1 MKLKLKTILL
11 IALIIVVTAII
22 VTGCIMYI
30 KVTPKLKLVGDKE
43 IILNLNDEYKE
54 KGAKASILGKDV
66 SENIIKEGEVD
77 TTKVGEY
84 KINYNISSVI
94 LKNMATKTRIV
105 KVIDN
110 INPEIKLKGNNV
122 KIYVG
127 EKYNEPGYSASDNY
141 DGEITKDVKVTNNI
155 DTAKVGKYE
164 VVYSVIDS
172 SGNKHE
178 IKRTVEV
185 EKKPVVTYS
194 YSGGGGSGLPVLMY
208 HFFYDASKGQ
218 KGQDNN
224 WMEISDFENQMKYLS
239 DNGYYFPSWDEVAD
253 FVDGK
258 ISLPKKSIVIT
269 ADDAHNSFFELAVPV
284 INKYNVKA
292 TSFVIT
298 RWTGERVLSK
308 YRGGNVQF
316 ETHTHNMHQGGCS
329 GGLIKCISYEEG
341 MADLKQSIEIVGS
354 KKAIAYPFG
363 DYNDHAIKML
373 KDTGIKLA
381 FTTAYG
387 KVYKGMDK
395 LKLPRVRMNKGTSL
409 NGFISAIS

>member
-1 MKLKLKTILL
+1 MNWKKIC
-11 IALIIVVTAII
+11 LIIASI
-22 VTGCIMYI
+22 VI
-30 KVTPKLKLVGDKE
+30 LSLVAGT
-43 IILNLNDEYKE
+43 IILYYTVKPIIKIKGENEIVLNLKEEYKE
-54 KGAKASILGKDV
+54 KGAKASVFGKDL
-66 SENIIKEGEVD
+66 SKNISTVGKIDVE
-77 TTKVGEY
+77 KVGTY
-84 KINYNISSVI
+84 KITYEISSKYF
-94 LKNMATKTRIV
+94 KNNASTTRTI

-110 INPEIKLKGNNV
+110 VNPEIKLTGSN
-122 KIYVG
+122 ISLYVG
-127 EKYNEPGYSASDNY
+127 EKYNEPGYTASDNY
-141 DGEITKDVKVTNNI
+141 DGDITKNVVTSNNI
-155 DTAKVGKYE
+155 DTSKEGKYE
-164 VVYSVIDS
+164 VTYSVSDS
-172 SGNKHE
+172 SNNKVE

-185 EKKPVVTYS
+185 KKKPAPVYS
-194 YSGGGGSGLPVLMY
+194 YSSSGGGLPVLMY

-218 KGQDNN
+218 TGQDNN

-258 ISLPKKSIVIT
+258 ITLPKKSIVIT

-308 YRGGNVQF
+308 YRGGNIQF

-341 MADLKQSIEIVGS
+341 MADLKQSTEIVGS

-395 LKLPRVRMNKGTSL
+395 YKLPRVRMNRGTSL
-409 NGFISAIS
+409 NSFISAIS